1 MLPPPASSW
10 PNSLLQWI
18 TLTNKLD
25 SKSRKELQ
33 DHYKASQKKKHE
45 CMLATK
51 TKVIQKIMDNG
62 GFTDD
67 IENALAA
74 LTYAVESDVEDA
86 EDTMPSGEQ
95 DEEVST

>member
-1 MLPPPASSW
+1 
-10 PNSLLQWI
+10 
-18 TLTNKLD
+18 
-25 SKSRKELQ
+25 
-33 DHYKASQKKKHE
+33 
-45 CMLATK
+45 MLATK